1 MYSQSVTSKYGF
13 LSEPFVCVLST
24 VMYTGCNFWIQPIPF
39 VWLFKWNL
47 ANAVSFVTLLSF
59 LKRFNFKMKLQGS
72 IIWYQALLFS
82 NLENCYIWNLSL
94 CAVWSGWRI
103 MHLHCTVQ
111 DINAVFTIFCNFL
124 VPSQNSASFLTIA
137 RSSLFLHPLHCW
149 NSEQILDTR
158 VQRCLWGG
166 RVVGH
171 VWIEK
176 KPHKCVSRLLFM
188 IVVFKFLMR

>member
-1 MYSQSVTSKYGF
+1 MGSCLKLLFALCLLWCTLVVIFEFSRFLLCGYSSETWRMLFRWTTSQF
-13 LSEPFVCVLST
+13 SQTFQFQDETP
-24 VMYTGCNFWIQPIPF
+24 
-39 VWLFKWNL
+39 
-47 ANAVSFVTLLSF
+47 
-59 LKRFNFKMKLQGS
+59 RFNHLKS
-72 IIWYQALLFS
+72 RILLFS
-82 NLENCYIWNLSL
+82 DPENCHIWNLSL

-137 RSSLFLHPLHCW
+137 RSSLSLHPLHCW

>member
-59 LKRFNFKMKLQGS
+59 LKRFNFEMKLQGS

-137 RSSLFLHPLHCW
+137 RSSLSLHPLHCW